1 MQFVLISVT
10 AALGGLLFGYD
21 TGVISSALLF
31 IRTVFHLSTGGQ
43 SIVAGI
49 VLVGAVLGA
58 IVAGTLSDRFGRR
71 PVILVTALTFVV
83 GAVLSAAAGSVP
95 VLLAGRLLIGI
106 AIGVA
111 SMLTPLYLAEISP
124 AASRGAVTSLNQL
137 CITLGILVSYLVG
150 YAFAETAD
158 GWRWMLGLGAV
169 PGAILAAGMLVLPES
184 PRWLAG
190 HNRMPQAEAV
200 LRRLRTS
207 PAEVTEE
214 LAALRTDLLR
224 EDGRLVPWSALLA
237 ARLRPAL
244 IIGVG
249 LAMFQQITGINT
261 VIYFAPQIFQAA
273 GLSSASVSILATAG
287 VGAVN
292 VALTVVSMWLIDR
305 AGRRVLLLWSLAGM
319 AATLLILAGGF
330 ALGTSGPLAWI
341 TVLSVAA
348 YVAFFAVGLGPV
360 FWLLI
365 AEIFPLAL
373 RGRAMSLATIS
384 NWGFNLLVTI
394 SFLELIQLC
403 GRTGTFLLYAVL
415 TLVAFAF
422 TAALVPETKGRTLEE
437 IEDALENRLP
447 PAPVPIPVPVTNA
460 SRETVR

>member
-1 MQFVLISVT
+1 MQFILISVT

-31 IRTVFHLSTGGQ
+31 IRDAFHLSTAGQ

-49 VLVGAVLGA
+49 VLIGAVLGA
-58 IVAGTLSDRFGRR
+58 IVAGSLSDRFGRR
-71 PVILVTALTFVV
+71 PVILVTALLFMI
-83 GAVLSAAAGSVP
+83 GAALSAAAGSVTP
-95 VLLAGRLLIGI
+95 LLGGRLLIGM

-150 YAFAETAD
+150 YAFADAAE

-190 HNRMPQAEAV
+190 HNRMDQAEAV
-200 LRRLRTS
+200 LRRLRVT
-207 PAEVTEE
+207 PDEVADEVAT
-214 LAALRTDLLR
+214 LRTDLLR
-224 EDGRLVPWSALLA
+224 ESGRLVPWSALLA
-237 ARLRPAL
+237 PNLRPAL
-244 IIGVG
+244 VVGVG

-287 VGAVN
+287 VGVVN
-292 VALTVVSMWLIDR
+292 VALTVVSMRLIDR
-305 AGRRVLLLWSLAGM
+305 VGRRELLLWSLGGM
-319 AATLLILAGGF
+319 ATTLLLLAGGF
-330 ALGTSGPLAWI
+330 ALGASGASAWI

-365 AEIFPLAL
+365 AEIFPLAV

-394 SFLELIQLC
+394 TFLGLIDLF
-403 GRTGTFLLYAVL
+403 GRVGTFLLYAAL
-415 TLVAFAF
+415 TFVAIAF
-422 TAALVPETKGRTLEE
+422 TAFLVPETKGRSLEE
-437 IEDALENRLP
+437 IEDTLEGRQQ
-447 PAPVPIPVPVTNA
+447 PVSVAGTAATRRAV
-460 SRETVR
+460 

>member
-1 MQFVLISVT
+1 MQFVLISAT

-31 IRTVFHLSTGGQ
+31 VRTVFHLSTAGQ
-43 SIVAGI
+43 SLVAGI

-71 PVILVTALTFVV
+71 LVILVTALAFVI
-83 GAVLSAAAGSVP
+83 GALLSAVAGSVGM
-95 VLLAGRLLIGI
+95 LLVGRLLIGI

-111 SMLTPLYLAEISP
+111 SMLTPLYLAEIAP

-150 YAFAETAD
+150 YTFAATPD

-169 PGAILAAGMLVLPES
+169 PGAILALGMLVLPES

-200 LRRLRTS
+200 LRRLRAS
-207 PAEVTEE
+207 PADVASE
-214 LAALRTDLLR
+214 LASLRTDLLR
-224 EDGRLVPWSALLA
+224 EGGRLVPWSALLA
-237 ARLRPAL
+237 PRLRPAL
-244 IIGVG
+244 IVGVG

-305 AGRRVLLLWSLAGM
+305 AGRRPLLLWSLGGM
-319 AATLLILAGGF
+319 AVTLLILAAGF
-330 ALGTSGPLAWI
+330 AFGTAGASGWI

-365 AEIFPLAL
+365 AEIFPLAV

-384 NWGFNLLVTI
+384 NWGFNLVVTI
-394 SFLELIQLC
+394 TFLGLIDLF

-415 TLVAFAF
+415 TLTALVF
-422 TAALVPETKGRTLEE
+422 TAVLVPETKGRSLEE
-437 IEDALENRLP
+437 IEDALEGRQ
-447 PAPVPIPVPVTNA
+447 APVPVTMA
-460 SRETVR
+460 TSTRSAI

>member
-1 MQFVLISVT
+1 MQFVLISIT

-31 IRTVFHLSTGGQ
+31 VRSVFHLSTAGQ
-43 SIVAGI
+43 SLVAGI

-58 IVAGTLSDRFGRR
+58 IMAGTLSDRFGRR
-71 PVILVTALTFVV
+71 PVILVTALVFVI
-83 GAVLSAAAGSVP
+83 GALLSAAATAVWI
-95 VLLAGRLLIGI
+95 LLVGRLLIGV

-150 YAFAETAD
+150 YAFAETAE

-200 LRRLRTS
+200 LRRLRVS
-207 PAEVTEE
+207 AEDVATE
-214 LAALRTDLLR
+214 LATLRTDLMR
-224 EDGRLVPWSALLA
+224 EGGRLVPWSALLA
-237 ARLRPAL
+237 PGMRPAL
-244 IIGVG
+244 IVGVG
-249 LAMFQQITGINT
+249 LAMFQQVTGINT

-292 VALTVVSMWLIDR
+292 VALTIVSMRLIDR
-305 AGRRVLLLWSLAGM
+305 VGRRVLLLWSLGGM

-330 ALGTSGPLAWI
+330 AFGASGSTSWI

-384 NWGFNLLVTI
+384 NWGFNLVVTI
-394 SFLELIQLC
+394 TFLGLINLS
-403 GRTGTFLLYAVL
+403 GRVGTFLLYAAL
-415 TLVAFAF
+415 TLVAVVF
-422 TAALVPETKGRTLEE
+422 TAVLVPETKGRSLEE
-437 IEDALENRLP
+437 IEEALEGRRQ
-447 PAPVPIPVPVTNA
+447 AVPVAVTSDTRRA
-460 SRETVR
+460 A

>member
-1 MQFVLISVT
+1 MQFLLIAAT

-31 IRTVFHLSTGGQ
+31 VRTVFHLSTAGQ
-43 SIVAGI
+43 SLVAGI

-58 IVAGTLSDRFGRR
+58 MVAGSLSDRFGRR
-71 PVILVTALTFVV
+71 LVILVTALAFVI
-83 GAVLSAAAGSVP
+83 GALLSAAAGSVGTL
-95 VLLAGRLLIGI
+95 VEGRLLIGI

-111 SMLTPLYLAEISP
+111 SMLTPLYLAEIAP

-150 YAFAETAD
+150 YAFATTPE

-169 PGAILAAGMLVLPES
+169 PGAILATGMLVLPES

-200 LRRLRTS
+200 LRRLRNT
-207 PAEVTEE
+207 PAEVADE
-214 LAALRTDLLR
+214 LATLRTDLLR
-224 EDGRLVPWSALLA
+224 EGGRLVPWSAMLA
-237 ARLRPAL
+237 PRLRPAL
-244 IIGVG
+244 IIGIG

-292 VALTVVSMWLIDR
+292 VALTIVSMWLIDR
-305 AGRRVLLLWSLAGM
+305 AGRRVLLLWSLGGM
-319 AATLLILAGGF
+319 AATLLILAVGF
-330 ALGTSGPLAWI
+330 AFGASGATGWL

-365 AEIFPLAL
+365 AEIFPLAV

-394 SFLELIQLC
+394 TFLGLIDLF
-403 GRTGTFLLYAVL
+403 GRVGTFLLYAVL
-415 TLVAFAF
+415 TLVALVF
-422 TAALVPETKGRTLEE
+422 TAVLVPETKGRSLEE
-437 IEDALENRLP
+437 IEDALEGRQ
-447 PAPVPIPVPVTNA
+447 APVPANLARA
-460 SRETVR
+460 SRGAA